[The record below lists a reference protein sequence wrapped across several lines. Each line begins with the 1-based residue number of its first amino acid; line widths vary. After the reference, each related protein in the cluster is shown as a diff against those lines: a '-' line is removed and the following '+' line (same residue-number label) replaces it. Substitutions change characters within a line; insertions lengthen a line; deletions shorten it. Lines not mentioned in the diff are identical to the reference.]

1 MHLIYTVSTL
11 NSLPFNLTDVS
22 SRRNYALHL
31 LNLGQTAQA
40 TIVVNALANTSQED
54 ADFLLVFNILKS
66 LQLDSLGLDAMNPTQ
81 EADMYSISDHRNQA
95 AYIAQSIL
103 EQYYG
108 YNFPLIIDDS
118 NVVPIQNGA
127 ENRTKKESIYQAKLM
142 VSPNPV
148 SNDLLIEFSSKSE
161 SNGENLELE
170 IHRLDG
176 KKYYSGKVMSK
187 MNHINLKILE
197 WTNGRYQVSLIK
209 DGKIYATTR
218 FVKN

>member
-22 SRRNYALHL
+22 SRINYALHL

-40 TIVVNALANTSQED
+40 TNVVNALANTSQED
-54 ADFLLVFNILKS
+54 TDFLLVFNILKS
-66 LQLDSLGLDAMNPTQ
+66 LQLDSLGLDGMNPTQ
-81 EADMYSISDHRNQA
+81 QADMYSISDHRNQA
-95 AYIAQSIL
+95 SYIAQSIL

-108 YNFPLIIDDS
+108 YSFPLMIDDY
-118 NVVPIQNGA
+118 NTIPIQNVA
-127 ENRTKKESIYQAKLM
+127 ENRTKRESTVLSKLF

-148 SNDLLIEFSSKSE
+148 SNELLIEFSSKNE

-187 MNHINLKILE
+187 MNHVNLKILE
-197 WTNGRYQVSLIK
+197 WTDGIYQVSLIR
-209 DGKIYATTR
+209 DGKICATTR

>member
-11 NSLPFNLTDVS
+11 NSLPFNLTNVS

-54 ADFLLVFNILKS
+54 TDFLLVFNILKS
-66 LQLDSLGLDAMNPTQ
+66 LKLDNVGLDGMNPTQ
-81 EADMYSISDHRNQA
+81 QADTYSISDHRNQA
-95 AYIAQSIL
+95 SYIAQSIL

-197 WTNGRYQVSLIK
+197 WTNGIYQVSLIK